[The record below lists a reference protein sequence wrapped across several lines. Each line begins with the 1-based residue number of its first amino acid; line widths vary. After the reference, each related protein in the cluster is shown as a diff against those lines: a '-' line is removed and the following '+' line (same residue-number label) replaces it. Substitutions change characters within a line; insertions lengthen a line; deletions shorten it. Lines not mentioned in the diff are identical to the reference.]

1 MSETY
6 QNKPF
11 AGNTNMGMIRTNN
24 EDAFLAQYIWDE
36 NNILAVV
43 IDGVG
48 GYEGGEVASAIAQKT
63 IVEYLENY
71 ANGERIDLLK
81 QAVISANNS
90 IYEERQKNPDISN
103 MSCVLTAVI
112 VELEQRRINMA
123 HVGDTRLYQYHNDE
137 LVKLSHDHSPVGY
150 REEIGELTEEE
161 AMHHSQRNVI
171 SRDVGSQQI
180 VGTDSELIEA
190 QTFHLEPQSTLL
202 MCSDGLC
209 DMITSAQMK
218 DILRKDASLE
228 EKVNMLIDEANKA
241 GGKDN
246 VTVVLVDS
254 CYTEEPPM
262 MEIPEKEEP
271 KESKPTEDTPKD
283 TEEEKNNITT
293 TDEKKKDNKKTSR
306 LKIFIGYIAVAVI
319 FFAAGFFVGYSIEQP
334 AKVTPQPTAVTDT
347 CTTNAIGI
355 NKTDSLMR
363 KDSVTKH
370 TDSIHGRT
378 INTTE
383 TTTNNQQQ

>member
-271 KESKPTEDTPKD
+271 KESKPTEETPKD

-306 LKIFIGYIAVAVI
+306 LKIVIGYIAVAVI
-319 FFAAGFFVGYSIEQP
+319 FFAAGFFVGYSIEQQ

-355 NKTDSLMR
+355 NKTDSLMK